1 MAVAAGSGE
10 GVQAKLKRHGSRF
23 RSDGE
28 YVYVNPVRTGFIRMH
43 IREAVES
50 RYSCRAFL
58 PDPVPEKIVREILQ
72 SAARAPS
79 GGNLQPWLVH
89 AVAGK
94 RLEALKAL
102 IRPRLNELPLAE
114 GSEYQVYPAP
124 LKEPYKS
131 RRFMVGELLYESI
144 SIPREDRP
152 GRYRQFARNFE
163 FFGAPVG
170 LFFSLDRTMGP
181 PQWQDLGMHIQN
193 VLLLARGYGLHTCAQ
208 EAWTFWHKTVSGF
221 LELPPEI
228 MLFCGVAL
236 GYADEAAPI
245 NQWRSPRADVTEFA
259 SFQGFD

>member
-1 MAVAAGSGE
+1 
-10 GVQAKLKRHGSRF
+10 
-23 RSDGE
+23 
-28 YVYVNPVRTGFIRMH
+28 MH

-58 PDPVPEKIVREILQ
+58 PTPVPEKIVREILQ

-79 GGNLQPWLVH
+79 GGNLQPWIAH
-89 AVAGK
+89 ALAGK
-94 RLEALKAL
+94 RLEELKAL

-114 GSEYQVYPAP
+114 GGEYQVYPAP

-131 RRFMVGELLYESI
+131 RRFKVGELLYQSI
-144 SIPREDRP
+144 DIPREDRP

-170 LFFSLDRTMGP
+170 IFFSLDRTMGP

-208 EAWTFWHKTVSGF
+208 EAWTYWHKTVSRF
-221 LELPPEI
+221 LELPLEL

-259 SFQGFD
+259 RFDGFES

>member
-1 MAVAAGSGE
+1 
-10 GVQAKLKRHGSRF
+10 
-23 RSDGE
+23 
-28 YVYVNPVRTGFIRMH
+28 MH

-58 PDPVPEKIVREILQ
+58 KNPVPEKVVREILQ

-79 GGNLQPWLVH
+79 GGNLQPWVVH
-89 AVAGK
+89 ALAGK
-94 RLEALKAL
+94 RLEELKAL

-114 GSEYQVYPAP
+114 GGEYQVYPSP
-124 LKEPYKS
+124 LKEPYKE
-131 RRFMVGELLYESI
+131 RRFKVGELLYQSI
-144 SIPREDRP
+144 NIPREDRP
-152 GRYRQFARNFE
+152 GRYKQFARNFE

-170 LFFSLDRTMGP
+170 IFFSLDRTMGP

-208 EAWTFWHKTVSGF
+208 EAWTYWHKTVSRF
-221 LELPPEI
+221 LELPPEL

-245 NQWRSPRADVTEFA
+245 NQWRSPRADVSDFA
-259 SFQGFD
+259 RFDGFES